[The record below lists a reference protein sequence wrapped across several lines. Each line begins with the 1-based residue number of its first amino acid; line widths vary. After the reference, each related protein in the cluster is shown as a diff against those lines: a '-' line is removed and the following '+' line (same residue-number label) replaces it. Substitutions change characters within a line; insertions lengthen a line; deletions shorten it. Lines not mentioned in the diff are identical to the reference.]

1 MNFSGNVDIFT
12 IVIYVLVALSI
23 SFFTRKAVN
32 AGGISSQYTDIDLV
46 CSKIYWNIA
55 VVSISMLTLFATFR
69 LVGVDIGGRDT
80 LGYIKDFLQATSGL
94 SEKGT
99 FFSERLFYEYLHVIR
114 IFTDNYRVF
123 FLISY
128 LFISWSY
135 MMYIKKYSRLEYS
148 TIPYLLL
155 VFLFIKGF
163 SSVRTSLA
171 VALIT
176 IGLVYIDKR
185 RIFSFCLMVA
195 SVFVHRMSILFILV
209 FLFYYLFKKYLCRIT
224 RIKLVI
230 YLGIFIAAS
239 VVVSSKLRSII
250 MAFDWMSSTDL
261 WYVSYK
267 GISLLDKWPM
277 WFAHALLLVCYLI
290 VARKE
295 TETDKEHIAPVKI
308 IFLFD
313 LIILPMALTLGIYR
327 ANEFF
332 FINRMVLWGYVI
344 NLGSNFFAKNSKQ
357 IYKIIVLCLFIAWFI
372 FRLYSEGFD
381 LGVMYYRFSIS

>member
-23 SFFTRKAVN
+23 SFFTRKAMN
-32 AGGISSQYTDIDLV
+32 AGGISSQYAEIDMV
-46 CSKIYWNIA
+46 CSKRYWDIA
-55 VVSISMLTLFATFR
+55 VVPIFMLTLFATFR

-80 LGYIKDFLQATSGL
+80 LSYIKDFLQATSGL

-185 RIFSFCLMVA
+185 RIFSICLMVA

-209 FLFYYLFKKYLCRIT
+209 FLFYYLFKKYLCRIP

-267 GISLLDKWPM
+267 GISLLEKWPM

>member
-23 SFFTRKAVN
+23 SFFTRKAMN
-32 AGGISSQYTDIDLV
+32 AGGISSQYAEIDMV
-46 CSKIYWNIA
+46 CSKRYWDIA
-55 VVSISMLTLFATFR
+55 VVPIFMLTLFATFR

-80 LGYIKDFLQATSGL
+80 LSYIKDFLQATSGL

-185 RIFSFCLMVA
+185 RIFSICLMVA

-209 FLFYYLFKKYLCRIT
+209 FLFYYLFKKYLCRIP

-267 GISLLDKWPM
+267 GISLLEKWPM

-313 LIILPMALTLGIYR
+313 IIILPMALTLGIYR